1 MQPKK
6 VQTMMSTVFEMFR
19 ALVLWYRAMYIVLFC
34 GNKYDDL
41 RVLLSAPRT
50 SFWSKYRNEPRMS
63 TIEEATLG
71 QAVWLHTIGLSLEL
85 WNKPHYRAKSL
96 GDDIVDNFSNIALPG
111 TVLPFSL
118 VCRFKWLAVL
128 YLLTAHPFLVLAASC
143 VIVRSEVHRR
153 ERSFA
158 QTFEE
163 ELLAPKHWFAL
174 WRINSTLVAAH
185 HYEHSDSPSVQ
196 AEYNNENKWD
206 FLHNSFVLP
215 AESRGFNVTPVMKV
229 PEILCKHKNIEGGM
243 GIHLFK
249 NAVYGGDW
257 IIQERLY
264 NCAELRALLPE
275 NAPLSTFRVITMAD
289 PTAESADNRYVPM
302 TFVWRAGRAGKPT
315 DHSSVLLAIDPN
327 TLRIKAGMDNSN
339 WYKVGRVVGSHADLL
354 TKQSSQHPDTQMD
367 LQGKELKCGKPAID
381 ACLEAH
387 KRLMPHVPAVG
398 WDVAV
403 TDELGA
409 VLLEAN
415 ISCNFFGGEYDR
427 QHYLTVVDTYFAN
440 KCRSGPRRSGPRR
453 AGSESPRS
461 SEDTPGLTEEPVS
474 GEQ

>member
-1 MQPKK
+1 MATSP
-6 VQTMMSTVFEMFR
+6 VSLCTDMLGSLM
-19 ALVLWYRAMYIVLFC
+19 LWYRAMYLALFC
-34 GNKYDDL
+34 GNKYDEL
-41 RVLLSAPRT
+41 RVLVGAPRT
-50 SFWSKYRNEPRMS
+50 SFWTKYRNEPRMS
-63 TIEEATLG
+63 PDEEGRMA
-71 QAVWLHTIGLSLEL
+71 QAIWLHTIGLSLEL
-85 WNKPHYRAKSL
+85 WNVPHYRANSL
-96 GDDIVDNFSNIALPG
+96 RDDLVANFSNIALPG

-118 VCRFKWLAVL
+118 VCRYKFLAVL
-128 YLLTAHPFLVLAASC
+128 YLLFVHPFLVLAASC
-143 VIVRSEVHRR
+143 VIVRSEAHRQGR
-153 ERSFA
+153 TFA
-158 QTFEE
+158 KTFEE
-163 ELLAPKHWFAL
+163 ELLAPRHWFAL

-185 HYEHSDSPSVQ
+185 HFIHADSPQVQ

-206 FLHNSFVLP
+206 FLHNSLVLP

-249 NAVYGGDW
+249 NACNGGDW

-275 NAPLSTFRVITMAD
+275 DAPLSTFRVITMAD

-302 TFVWRAGRAGKPT
+302 TFVWRAGRAGKAT
-315 DHSSVLLAIDPN
+315 DHSSVLLAIDPK

-339 WYKVGRVVGSHADLL
+339 WYKVGRVVGSFADLL
-354 TKQSSQHPDTQMD
+354 TKQSSQHPDTQTD
-367 LQGKELKCGKPAID
+367 LQGHELKCARPAVD
-381 ACLEAH
+381 MCLEAH

-415 ISCNFFGGEYDR
+415 ISCNFFGGKYDR
-427 QHYLTVVDTYFAN
+427 QHYLTVCDTYFAN
-440 KCRSGPRRSGPRR
+440 KCRSGPTHVRS
-453 AGSESPRS
+453 SESPTS
-461 SEDTPGLTEEPVS
+461 SETPGLTETTSVNPD
-474 GEQ
+474 Q